1 MRKGSTSH
9 IANRQSSIVNRQFL
23 IAFLLLSRLVPAA
36 PQEKGRTQEEGV
48 FQIFFEGKEIGSEKY
63 RLVVEQAAAV
73 SSSVLD
79 FRNPANTRQRIQ
91 LESKL
96 EMDGRFRP
104 RSYHLKSQ
112 VDGKKGSIVGSF
124 PPKTVMFEYGRNGVT
139 KKSGVVVGNDYTIL
153 DTNIFHHFTFLARL
167 YSFDS
172 RVSPQRFEV
181 VIPQEGDGG
190 FLKISEVKKE
200 TLMFKGKNIETRL
213 LQVES
218 GAVTIHVWIDERR
231 TVHRIAVPS
240 SKIEV
245 MRVS

>member
-1 MRKGSTSH
+1 MRS
-9 IANRQSSIVNRQFL
+9 RQSSIVNRQFL
-23 IAFLLLSRLVPAA
+23 IAFLLLTPLIPAT

-63 RLVVEQAAAV
+63 RLVIDQAAAV
-73 SSSVLD
+73 SSSLLD

-96 EMDGRFRP
+96 EMDGSFRP
-104 RSYHLKSQ
+104 RKYSLNSQ
-112 VDGKKGSIVGSF
+112 VDGKKGSLVGSF
-124 PPKTVMFEYGRNGVT
+124 SPKSAMFEYGKNGVT
-139 KKSGVVVGNDYTIL
+139 KKSGLVVGNDYTIL

-181 VIPQEGDGG
+181 VIPQEGDAG
-190 FLKISEVKKE
+190 FLKISELKKE
-200 TLMFKGKNIETRL
+200 TLVVKGKNIETRL
-213 LQVES
+213 LQIES
-218 GAVTIHVWIDERR
+218 GTVTIHVWIDQRR

-245 MRVS
+245 MRIS

>member
-1 MRKGSTSH
+1 MRSRH
-9 IANRQSSIVNRQFL
+9 SSFVNRQFL
-23 IAFLLLSRLVPAA
+23 IAFVLFTPLAAVP
-36 PQEKGRTQEEGV
+36 QQKGRTQEEGV

-63 RLVVEQAAAV
+63 RLVVDQATAV
-73 SSSVLD
+73 SSSLLD
-79 FRNPANTRQRIQ
+79 FRNPANASQRIQ

-104 RSYHLKSQ
+104 RKYQLNSQ

-124 PPKTVMFEYGRNGVT
+124 PPKTAMFEYGRNGVT
-139 KKSGVVVGNDYTIL
+139 KKSGLVVGNDYTIL

-181 VIPQEGDGG
+181 VIPQEGDAG

-200 TLMFKGKNIETRL
+200 TLVLKGKNVETRL
-213 LQVES
+213 LKVES

-231 TVHRIAVPS
+231 TVQRIAVPS

-245 MRVS
+245 MRIS

>member
-9 IANRQSSIVNRQFL
+9 NANRHSSFVIRHFL
-23 IAFLLLSRLVPAA
+23 IAFLLLTPLATPA
-36 PQEKGRTQEEGV
+36 PQEKARTQEEGV

-63 RLVVEQAAAV
+63 RLVTDQTSAV
-73 SSSVLD
+73 SNSVLD
-79 FRNPANTRQRIQ
+79 FRNPANARQRIQ
-91 LESKL
+91 LESRL

-104 RSYHLKSQ
+104 RKYLLNSQ

-124 PPKTVMFEYGRNGVT
+124 PPDTAMFEYGKNGVM
-139 KKSGVVVGNDYTIL
+139 KKSGLMVGNDYTIL

-167 YSFDS
+167 YNFDS

-181 VIPQEGDGG
+181 VIPQEGEAG
-190 FLKISEVKKE
+190 FLKISELKRE
-200 TLMFKGKNIETRL
+200 TLMLKGKNIETRL

-218 GAVTIHVWIDERR
+218 GVVTIHVWIDERR

-245 MRVS
+245 MRI